1 MILSK
6 HVGQQGARHVAVVP
20 AGWVREGVLETH
32 PHQVVV
38 CPYSGLS
45 MDPLGASAGAPHH
58 QPV

>member
-1 MILSK
+1 MSK

-20 AGWVREGVLETH
+20 AGWVRERVLET
-32 PHQVVV
+32 PTLIKWL
-38 CPYSGLS
+38 YARISGLS